1 VLAHSA
7 TLRAGYEAAAPSAH
21 KKVLLNQWNQ
31 SNDRLFVITG
41 GPGVG
46 KTAIIHELERQGVS
60 CVPEAA
66 RQIIQQQVSG
76 GGNAVPWMNRE
87 RYASLMLKK
96 SIEDYLK
103 HAKTQR
109 CTIQRCTFFDR
120 GILDTIAYARL
131 IGLHFPDETYRQA
144 VACRYNAKVF
154 LAPPWPQIYET
165 DSERK
170 QSYEEA
176 VVVDRVIRGVYAEQG
191 YEIIEIPQT
200 AVAKRTDFILSRMK
214 D

>member
-1 VLAHSA
+1 VLAVRRRSGQA
-7 TLRAGYEAAAPSAH
+7 PRQPRAFGAQ
-21 KKVLLNQWNQ
+21 KVLLNQLNQ

-60 CVPEAA
+60 SVPEAA

-109 CTIQRCTFFDR
+109 CTFFDR

-154 LAPPWPQIYET
+154 LAPPWLQIYET

-170 QSYEEA
+170 QSYKEA

-200 AVAKRTDFILSRMK
+200 AVAKRIDFILSRMK

>member
-1 VLAHSA
+1 VNACPF
-7 TLRAGYEAAAPSAH
+7 GYAQGRLPGAAPSAP
-21 KKVLLNQWNQ
+21 KKVLLNQLNQ

-46 KTAIIHELERQGVS
+46 KTAIIHELERRGVS

-76 GGNAVPWMNRE
+76 SGNAVPWMDRE

-103 HAKTQR
+103 HAKT
-109 CTIQRCTFFDR
+109 QRCTFFDR

-176 VVVDRVIRGVYAEQG
+176 VVVDRVIREAYAEQG

>member
-1 VLAHSA
+1 VLAPSA
-7 TLRAGYEAAAPSAH
+7 TLRAGSQAAAPSAP
-21 KKVLLNQWNQ
+21 KKVLLNQLNQ

-46 KTAIIHELERQGVS
+46 KTAMIHELERQGVS

-87 RYASLMLKK
+87 RYASLMLEK

-103 HAKTQR
+103 HAKT
-109 CTIQRCTFFDR
+109 QRCTFFDR

-131 IGLHFPDETYRQA
+131 IGLHVPDETYRQA
-144 VACRYNAKVF
+144 VARRYNAKVF